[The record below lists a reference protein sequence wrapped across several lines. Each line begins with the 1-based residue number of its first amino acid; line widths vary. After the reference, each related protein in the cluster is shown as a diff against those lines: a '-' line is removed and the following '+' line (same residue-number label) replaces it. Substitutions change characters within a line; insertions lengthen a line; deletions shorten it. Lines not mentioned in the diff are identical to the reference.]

1 LDALQAGLLG
11 LGTVGT
17 GVARILTREAE
28 RLRRRTGVPIRLKRV
43 VDLDLERDRGVSLEG
58 LLVSRRAAD
67 ILEDSEIAVVM
78 ELIGGI
84 EPARTFILEALARGK
99 HVVTANKAL
108 LASHGPELFKAA
120 AAAGAQIGFE
130 ASVCGGIPILGCL
143 REGLAADRVRSLA
156 GIVNGTSNY
165 ILSSMTE
172 KRLDFSGCLREAQAE
187 GYAEADPTLDINGKD
202 AAHKLAILVGVAH
215 GVQVDPERIF
225 TEGIEQISG
234 LEIRYAADLGYRIKL
249 LALSKFC
256 DGELE
261 VRVHPTMIP
270 EKHLLAGVNLAF
282 NAVYLTGENTG
293 PLMFYGQGAGMM
305 PTGSAVVGD
314 LISIGRR
321 LQSEAR
327 RPAPPLGFYGELPPT
342 VPLKRMDDLVTKY
355 YIRFPVI
362 DRPGVLSS
370 IAGVLGKFDI
380 SIHSVI
386 QKGRRMG
393 GPVHIIMLTHEAR
406 ERDLQEAL
414 REIDRLGLIL
424 DKSICV
430 RMEDFGDP
438 DASAGHDA

>member
-327 RPAPPLGFYGELPPT
+327 RPAPPGVLRGTAP
-342 VPLKRMDDLVTKY
+342 
-355 YIRFPVI
+355 
-362 DRPGVLSS
+362 DRPAQADGRPGYQVLHPFSGDRP
-370 IAGVLGKFDI
+370 AGRALL
-380 SIHSVI
+380 H
-386 QKGRRMG
+386 RRG
-393 GPVHIIMLTHEAR
+393 AR
-406 ERDLQEAL
+406 QIRHLHP
-414 REIDRLGLIL
+414 
-424 DKSICV
+424 
-430 RMEDFGDP
+430 FGDSEGQAHGRP
-438 DASAGHDA
+438 GSHHHAHARGAGEGSAGGAAGDRPPGTDPRQKHLRPDGGFRRSGRFSGA